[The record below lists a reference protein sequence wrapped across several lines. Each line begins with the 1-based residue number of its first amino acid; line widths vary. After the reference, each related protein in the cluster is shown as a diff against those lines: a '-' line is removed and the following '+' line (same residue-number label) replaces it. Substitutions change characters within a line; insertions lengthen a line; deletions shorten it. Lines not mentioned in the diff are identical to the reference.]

1 MIIQNTE
8 SDINVAFSYLN
19 NYPDPF
25 VSESEKLT
33 NESNI
38 KNTMDYFANM
48 AFSQYWENRS
58 TIVPNYKLLN
68 GIIDESHF
76 YSNDSY
82 DQPAVKDFLQT
93 LKAGSDPLP
102 EHVKHYSILN
112 PVINALLGEL
122 SKRPDIHRVRAFD
135 DASRSEEL
143 EYKTEIVQQLI
154 LQEAKN
160 IILNKLAIQGASPD
174 DVSDEDLQNMT
185 FENAKDLLT
194 DFTSIGEQWGNKMLT
209 ALKAEFNIKEKSE
222 EAFRDLTTCS
232 REFYEIYEDSSKTGF
247 NVRAVNPKNVWWKGT
262 ADTKYMSG
270 VSGESSVPYCL
281 GTIHVKE
288 ISEIILEFPE
298 ITKEEIDHLKLAM
311 QNSLL
316 MRGKESNLFSD
327 KTGIN
332 TIHYQTY
339 NPLIYQE
346 RMVEQSLFGN
356 EFKDNLTHFL
366 GGSNAFSFGYKYV
379 VIKAYWHSKKKVGR
393 LIYTDEDGNPQSTLV
408 DESYKKSPNEISI
421 EWGWV
426 NQWYQGTKIGPDIY
440 FVKPFDLLDYSPI
453 IGMIYQGKN
462 APPMSLVDQMKPLQA
477 MFNVCMNQL
486 WELFEKEIGNVGVIN
501 IRRIPRP
508 KDGDAADAI
517 DAWMDKAREF
527 GYVFDDD
534 SLENTKGQ
542 TQNQTTARSMDL
554 TRTAEITSRL
564 NTAVQLQ
571 EMCWQLVGMNRQR
584 LGAPLATETA
594 TANQNALV
602 QSFAQTEPWFAA
614 HSYVLNQLYQGV
626 LDAAQFIESNK
637 PESTLSYVN
646 ASGYGEFLKVMGEDL
661 RLRDL
666 KVFVTSKAE
675 DQQLFNEFRQLAQA
689 MLQNGAS
696 IYEVSQLYVTNS
708 LREMQK
714 AFKDSAQKRD
724 GQMQQAQQLEQDKVQ
739 QEAETAQ
746 AQLQLQEKEHD
757 DNLAMKKYEIDVKA
771 NTDLAKAQ
779 ISTFFQAPSTDA
791 DGNGTPDIMEI
802 AAHQLKLQDQIDR
815 RDLQHQQLNLEQMKF
830 MADQKQKSVDNK
842 LANEKLKNDREKLK
856 IQRKAANKKP
866 AAPKKK

>member
-1 MIIQNTE
+1 MIIRNTE

-25 VSESEKLT
+25 VSETEKLT
-33 NESNI
+33 NESYI
-38 KNTMDYFANM
+38 KNSLDYFSNM
-48 AFSQYWENRS
+48 GFAQYWENRT

-76 YSNDSY
+76 YSHDSY
-82 DQPAVKDFLQT
+82 DQPAVRDFLQT
-93 LKAGSDPLP
+93 LKSNSDPLP
-102 EHVKHYSILN
+102 AHVKHYSILN

-135 DASRSEEL
+135 DNSRAEEL

-160 IILNKLAIQGASPD
+160 IILNKLSIQGASPN
-174 DVSDEDLQNMT
+174 DVSDEDLQSMT

-194 DFTSIGEQWGNKMLT
+194 DFTSLAEQWGNKMLT
-209 ALKAEFNIKEKSE
+209 ALKAEFNTKEKSE

-247 NVRAVNPKNVWWKGT
+247 NIRTLNPKNVWWKGT
-262 ADTKYMSG
+262 PDTKYMSG
-270 VSGESSVPYCL
+270 VSGESGVPYCV
-281 GTIHVKE
+281 GTLHVKE
-288 ISEIILEFPE
+288 ISEIIMEFPE
-298 ITKEEIDHLKLAM
+298 ITEEEIDHLKLAM

-316 MRGKESNLFSD
+316 MRGKESNLFTD
-327 KTGIN
+327 KTGIE

-379 VIKAYWHSKKKVGR
+379 VVKAYWHSKKKVGR
-393 LIYTDEDGNPQSTLV
+393 LIYKDEDGNDQSTLV
-408 DESYKKSPNEISI
+408 DESYKKSPNEVSI

-440 FVKPFDLLDYSPI
+440 FIKPFDLLDYCPI

-501 IRRIPRP
+501 VRRIPKP

-517 DAWMDKAREF
+517 DMWMDEAREK
-527 GYVFDDD
+527 GIIFDDD
-534 SLENTKGQ
+534 SPENAKGNV
-542 TQNQTTARSMDL
+542 QNTSVAHALDL
-554 TRTAEITSRL
+554 TRTQEIQSRL
-564 NTAVQLQ
+564 QTAIQLQ

-602 QSFAQTEPWFAA
+602 QSFAQTEPWFCA
-614 HSYVLNQLYQGV
+614 HNYVLNQLYQGI
-626 LDAAQFIESNK
+626 LDAAQFVESHK

-646 ASGYGEFLKVMGEDL
+646 AQGYGEFLKVMGEDL

-724 GQMQQAQQLEQDKVQ
+724 GQMQQQQQMEQQ
-739 QEAETAQ
+739 QMQAEQEQKQ
-746 AQLQLQEKEHD
+746 AELQQQAKEHD
-757 DNLAMKKYEIDVKA
+757 ENLAMQKYGIDVKA
-771 NTDLAKAQ
+771 NTDLAKAE
-779 ISTFFQAPSTDA
+779 IATFFQAPTTDA
-791 DGNGTPDIMEI
+791 DGNGTPDIMDV
-802 AAHQLKLQDQIDR
+802 ANHQLKLQDIIEK
-815 RDLQHQQLNLEQMKF
+815 RDLANRQLNLEQQKF
-830 MADQKQKSVDNK
+830 MAEQKQRGVDNK
-842 LANEKLKNDREKLK
+842 LAVEKDKNDKEKLK